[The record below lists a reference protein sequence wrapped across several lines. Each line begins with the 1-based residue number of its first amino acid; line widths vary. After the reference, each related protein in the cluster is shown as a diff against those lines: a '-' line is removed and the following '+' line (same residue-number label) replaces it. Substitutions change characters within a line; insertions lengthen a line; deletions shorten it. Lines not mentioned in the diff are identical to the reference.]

1 MPSFGA
7 IIWFLGGVLLFRMIW
22 KTGLAM
28 LKSMAT
34 APPPPPPAGEM
45 RRIDVRYRCVVC
57 GTEVR
62 VVVAPDQDPPPPRHC
77 MEDME
82 FMTPRFE

>member
-1 MPSFGA
+1 MPSFGT
-7 IIWFLGGVLLFRMIW
+7 IVWFLCGVLLFRDIW
-22 KTGLAM
+22 KIGLAM
-28 LKSMAT
+28 LRSMAT

-45 RRIDVRYRCVVC
+45 RRINVRYRCTVC
-57 GTEVR
+57 GTELRMVM
-62 VVVAPDQDPPPPRHC
+62 APDEDPPPPRHC

>member
-1 MPSFGA
+1 M
-7 IIWFLGGVLLFRMIW
+7 LFR
-22 KTGLAM
+22 
-28 LKSMAT
+28 S
-34 APPPPPPAGEM
+34 AGEM

-57 GTEVR
+57 GTEIR
-62 VVVAPDQDPPPPRHC
+62 VVMAPDEDPPPPRHC